1 MCLLFRYNLIKLRI
15 FFLVDLFIWV
25 VGFSRLIRE
34 VAFDFEAKKKK
45 IIIINIKYKQDWLG
59 GEGFGCEAVVWS
71 GSAFMVSKIC
81 PFYGI

>member
-1 MCLLFRYNLIKLRI
+1 MCLLFRHNLIKLRI

-34 VAFDFEAKKKK
+34 VAFDFEAKII
-45 IIIINIKYKQDWLG
+45 IIIINIKDKQDWLG

-71 GSAFMVSKIC
+71 RSAFMVSKIC